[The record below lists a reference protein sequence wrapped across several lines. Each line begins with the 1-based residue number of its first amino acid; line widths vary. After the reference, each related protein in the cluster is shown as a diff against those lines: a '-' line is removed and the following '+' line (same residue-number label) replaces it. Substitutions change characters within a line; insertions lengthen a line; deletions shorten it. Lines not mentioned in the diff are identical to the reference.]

1 MRLTIRISSY
11 GRMRLTI
18 RISSSGR
25 VKADDYQVYL
35 VITNDFMCN
44 DKTNLF
50 MFVNLFVSL
59 YVILVCNLNQGCF
72 VDEFLQMR
80 FPGIQK

>member
-1 MRLTIRISSY
+1 MRLTII
-11 GRMRLTI
+11 
-18 RISSSGR
+18 ISSSGR
-25 VKADDYQVYL
+25 VKDNDYQAYM

-50 MFVNLFVSL
+50 MFVNLFISL
-59 YVILVCNLNQGCF
+59 YAILVCNLNQSYF